1 MRLRTRVAVIV
12 TIGALGGAGSARAA
26 DQPWRD
32 PHQPPA
38 TRTAELMSTLSFDQ
52 EVGIALGDYSSV
64 ASLGVPTLSSDDGPS
79 GIRADGTTALPSSQ
93 TLAASFDR
101 ALAHAYGDVAAS
113 EARGKGFNWWLG
125 PAMDIARTPLAGRQP
140 ENLGED
146 PLLAGETVAQEVA
159 AAKADAVIATLK
171 HYVANNQEFGRIG
184 FAQPPDGS
192 TRSGGVDVHAA
203 ERVLQELYEAP
214 FKRAVRE
221 SGADAVMCSY
231 NRLNGPQT
239 CESPGLLGDL
249 KASGFSGFVVPDFIF
264 AVRDPLAATLA
275 GVDVPAL
282 GGPGGRT
289 ADMFTS
295 GQVPRARLDD
305 IVRRTLFAM
314 FDSGVFDHPLGP
326 AAGDVST
333 PAHRDVAT
341 KVSESGMVLLK
352 DDRHAL
358 PLSDHAPRSLAVIG
372 PSGTDAIYTTGGSA
386 SVPVDPA
393 RAVTPLA
400 GITARAGGMRVTAA
414 QGSLG
419 DVPLP
424 TIVPSSGLG
433 GGLQASY
440 WSNGEFSGAPALTRT
455 EPTLDVSSAPAGV
468 GPLWSARWTGRITP
482 SETGLYRFSLLQA
495 GLARVYVGGRL
506 VASGYREATQF
517 LDGPQYPLQAAVPL
531 TAGHPVSIRV
541 EYTSKAQLFGA
552 QLHLAWQPPSASL
565 ISGAVAA
572 ARRSDAAV
580 VLVDEAQ
587 GEGMDRSTLALPGDQ
602 DALIEAVAAVNPRTI
617 VVLDTGGPVLMPWL
631 DKVSAVA
638 RGLVPRPA
646 VRHRARLR
654 AVRRQRRRRP
664 AAGHLPGERLP
675 GPGAG
680 HAPERYPGIEREER
694 YDEGLLV
701 GYRWYD
707 ATGQRP
713 QFPFGYGLSY
723 TRFRFDDLNVSSARD
738 GVVASVRVTNVGG
751 RAGTAVPQAY
761 VSFPGRAGE
770 PPWQLK
776 GYAKVAL
783 AAGESRHVSFP
794 ITTADLSVF
803 DRGRWSVPAGRF
815 ALAVGSSSRDF
826 ARVVSF
832 DPRGRRR
839 LGSPH
844 EQQPRAPPRRIREG
858 SREPRGDPRGGERP
872 VRRAGVPR
880 RVAGRDR
887 RAGRAE
893 RGRRAPP
900 LPVQGAPAA
909 RTARAPPRAR
919 RRADRA
925 HDRRAHRPHRRA
937 PGPVPGQP
945 ALSRPGSAVH
955 DHGRRE
961 RGRRPPGAPLD
972 GRPLRL
978 PARPAGR
985 PSRRGAA
992 RRPRARRPR
1001 SRRARAA
1008 DPGHVRRPAAA
1019 VAARPGRC
1027 RHVGRVRE
1035 LPRAAQLV
1043 GDVDDDARR
1052 TAQPEHAEART
1063 PAQPEA
1069 ERDHAL
1075 EVAGELD
1082 LAEVRAQRRA
1092 HRRQQRLAG

>member
-1 MRLRTRVAVIV
+1 MRPRRLVAVIV
-12 TIGALGGAGSARAA
+12 TIGALGSAASARAA

-32 PHQPPA
+32 PNQPPA
-38 TRTAELMSTLSFDQ
+38 TRTAQLMSALTFDQ
-52 EVGIALGDYSSV
+52 EVAIALGDYSPV
-64 ASLGVPTLSSDDGPS
+64 ASDGVPALNADDGPS

-101 ALAHAYGDVAAS
+101 ALAHAYGDVAGS

-184 FAQPPDGS
+184 FAQAPTGA
-192 TRSGGVDVHAA
+192 RSGGVDVHVA

-214 FKRAVRE
+214 FKRAIRE

-239 CESPGLLGDL
+239 CESPGLLSDL
-249 KASGFSGFVVPDFIF
+249 KASGFSGFVVPDFGF

-289 ADMFTS
+289 AGMFTS

-326 AAGDVST
+326 AADNVST

-341 KVSESGMVLLK
+341 RVSESGMVLLQN
-352 DDRHAL
+352 DHHAL
-358 PLSDHAPRSLAVIG
+358 PLGNHGSLAVIG

-433 GGLQASY
+433 GGLQATY
-440 WSNGEFSGAPALTRT
+440 WNTGDFSGPPVLTRT
-455 EPTLDVSSAPAGV
+455 EPTLDETGAPVGV
-468 GPLWSARWTGRITP
+468 GPVWSARWTGQITP

-495 GLARVYVGGRL
+495 GLARVFIDGRQ

-517 LDGPQYPLQAAVPL
+517 LVGPQYPLQAAVWL
-531 TAGHPVSIRV
+531 KAGRAVPIRV
-541 EYTSKAQLFGA
+541 EYSSKAQLFGA

-565 ISGAVAA
+565 IPGAVAA
-572 ARRSDAAV
+572 ARHADAAV
-580 VLVDEAQ
+580 VIVDEAQ

-617 VVLDTGGPVLMPWL
+617 VVLDNGGPVLMPWL
-631 DKVSAVA
+631 HRVSAVVEA
-638 RGLVPRPA
+638 WY
-646 VRHRARLR
+646 
-654 AVRRQRRRRP
+654 
-664 AAGHLPGERLP
+664 PGQQFGTALASVLFGDSDASGRLP
-675 GPGAG
+675 VTFPASDFQGPAPVTR
-680 HAPERYPGIEREER
+680 PERYPGIDLEER

-713 QFPFGYGLSY
+713 LFPFGYGLSY
-723 TRFRFDDLNVSSARD
+723 TRFRFDEEHVSTDRD
-738 GVVASVRVTNVGG
+738 GVVASVRVTNVGD
-751 RAGTAVPQAY
+751 RAGTATPQAY
-761 VSFPGRAGE
+761 VAFPRGAGE
-770 PPWQLK
+770 PPWQLE

-783 AAGESRHVSFP
+783 ARGESRRVSFP
-794 ITTADLSVF
+794 IAARDLSVF
-803 DRGRWSVPAGRF
+803 DNGRWTVPSGRF

-826 ARVVSF
+826 SQVESF
-832 DPRGRRR
+832 DPRRW
-839 LGSPH
+839 
-844 EQQPRAPPRRIREG
+844 
-858 SREPRGDPRGGERP
+858 
-872 VRRAGVPR
+872 
-880 RVAGRDR
+880 
-887 RAGRAE
+887 
-893 RGRRAPP
+893 
-900 LPVQGAPAA
+900 
-909 RTARAPPRAR
+909 
-919 RRADRA
+919 
-925 HDRRAHRPHRRA
+925 
-937 PGPVPGQP
+937 
-945 ALSRPGSAVH
+945 
-955 DHGRRE
+955 
-961 RGRRPPGAPLD
+961 
-972 GRPLRL
+972 
-978 PARPAGR
+978 
-985 PSRRGAA
+985 
-992 RRPRARRPR
+992 
-1001 SRRARAA
+1001 
-1008 DPGHVRRPAAA
+1008 
-1019 VAARPGRC
+1019 
-1027 RHVGRVRE
+1027 
-1035 LPRAAQLV
+1035 
-1043 GDVDDDARR
+1043 
-1052 TAQPEHAEART
+1052 
-1063 PAQPEA
+1063 
-1069 ERDHAL
+1069 
-1075 EVAGELD
+1075 
-1082 LAEVRAQRRA
+1082 
-1092 HRRQQRLAG
+1092 